1 MIGERERLMEGKV
14 GCGEGRIEGQ
24 EGERKMA
31 GGRVHLL
38 IERSII
44 GLMDCV
50 SNCECLPV

>member
-1 MIGERERLMEGKV
+1 MEGKV